1 MDILVIGGT
10 KFFGIPMIRDLLD
23 KGHHITIATRGNVLD
38 PFGNSVSRIK
48 MDRQKPDEVKRLL
61 GKRHYDVCPRFE
73 ARKLLRAYE
82 KNAGYLMYFAGI
94 QCHETWNNLMEKFV
108 LEQKE
113 QKWTCRKEVGGM
125 SSVLAGKVSYF
136 VVPIYVNNSTSKDI
150 QNEILEKAVKKEYQK
165 LERSL
170 YDISDYKWKSE
181 ELMFDCV
188 KKIFK
193 NKSVIHQYK
202 PMFLG
207 LQSYD
212 VFVCGLKI
220 AFEYQG
226 KQHFEPVGIFGGE
239 EAFISIQERDAR
251 KAKLSVEN
259 GVKLIYVNYW
269 EDVSLELIKGK
280 LKEIGVSVK

>member
-1 MDILVIGGT
+1 MFRTIGSRFSGT
-10 KFFGIPMIRDLLD
+10 
-23 KGHHITIATRGNVLD
+23 A
-38 PFGNSVSRIK
+38 VS
-48 MDRQKPDEVKRLL
+48 P
-61 GKRHYDVCPRFE
+61 H
-73 ARKLLRAYE
+73 
-82 KNAGYLMYFAGI
+82 KNIHAGYLMYFAGI

>member
-1 MDILVIGGT
+1 MRR
-10 KFFGIPMIRDLLD
+10 FPGIR
-23 KGHHITIATRGNVLD
+23 N
-38 PFGNSVSRIK
+38 
-48 MDRQKPDEVKRLL
+48 RQKPDEVKRLL